1 MKLFF
6 TNNLLRMTL
15 LLTTMV
21 LGASSAW
28 AQIAMTRS
36 TFSGAYTPITGTVTT
51 ATGDG
56 AAATAIPIG
65 FTFNYLGTPYTTL
78 TAVTDGFLS
87 FTATATSLSNSG
99 LATTTAPNATLAPW
113 WDDLTTSA
121 IQYTTTGTPGSQV
134 FTIQWTSLSY
144 WTTST
149 RTINYQVK
157 LYEGTNV
164 IEFWYGAVS
173 GTNTNA
179 NISES
184 ASIGIENTVG
194 GPGNYIDAISGSS
207 FIANGTLNSAQ
218 WPSLNFRFT
227 PGAPTALAAG
237 TYNVGAG
244 QVYPTLWQAVA
255 DINHRGISGAIT
267 LNLTDATYTDKA
279 AGGNE
284 VFPIVFGP
292 VAGTSAANTI
302 TVQGNAADLRYA
314 GSTAGSWANG
324 SATGTMFATTA
335 EPILGVSGTDFLT
348 VNNLKLTALT
358 GIAIGTNTGT
368 PTRVDRGLAMQNNT
382 ATNGATNNVF
392 KNLSITLDRSNV
404 NTMGIDQGQ
413 TVAATAQ
420 TGCNDNNTYQNFTI
434 KNSYTGMSLG
444 AGGVTFLDNNNKINT
459 QTCSTYNII
468 GDPATP
474 NDIGN
479 TVSTNAIFGIRATG
493 QSNMTIANCK
503 IQNLTATSTGAIDGI
518 YLPNAGST
526 TTSLGNCSIY
536 NNFISAMNANNA
548 AAAIISGLRINTT
561 ANAASVVR
569 VYNNFVS
576 GLSSTSTVTATR
588 RIIGI
593 RAQDIGTGVAGTISF
608 DFNSVSIN
616 PAGIACSNAC
626 YELGT
631 TSGATLKMRS
641 NIFANTTAAQTGL
654 AKHYCFVTTAATSI
668 GATTVSNYN
677 DLYVANAN
685 GFVGLGLTTD
695 YLTLANWQTGVLT
708 PAGTDANSISTNPNF
723 AGANDLHV
731 TALPLNGA
739 ADPLVATNAP
749 WMTTAGD
756 IDCQVRPQPSG
767 NFDIGADEIDAC
779 TGTPTAGTLS
789 GASVLCAGLGTTL
802 TLSGASASAGISYQW
817 YSSTTAG
824 GPYTT
829 ALGTGLTQ
837 ATGVLATTTYY
848 VVSVTCSVSG
858 LTATTPEKTITVTP
872 QPMANV
878 TPASATYCSPGVA
891 IPIVAAATGGTGTL
905 TYTWGPAA
913 GLTTTT
919 GTSVSASPNGT
930 TTYIVTVTDTN
941 GCTGTASSAIT
952 VAAGVSLT
960 SVTATPSA
968 FCPGG
973 SSQLNATAS
982 LSPLV
987 TVKITEV
994 MFNRGGTGNT
1004 LALPAYAPGADI
1016 VEVSN
1021 ISASPVDVS
1030 GWTISD
1036 YASASTTV
1044 SHPGFAFPA
1053 GTIIPANSV
1062 ALVCLGTGTDDIT
1075 NRYFNTGG
1083 INDSWAS
1090 SSIWGVVLKAGTAV
1104 IDAVGIGT
1112 TISFAAGTGVTAAD
1126 WTGVTAATAGF
1137 AGIIRTAT
1145 TDNNVTAD
1153 WTVASAALLQTIGA
1167 YNAGYVSPAVSAYS
1181 WTPATYLSATNI
1193 VNPMAAAVMTT
1204 TTYTVQATTSAGC
1217 TATGSVTLTIGANPL
1232 TNATIT
1238 NTGAA
1243 AVCLGGT
1250 FTFDAAAT
1258 GGCPNYKY
1266 ELFEVGN
1273 PIALQTKTGVSTTTT
1288 SFTAITPA
1296 PAAGTHSYYVLVT
1309 DNNLATFSAASTTVT
1324 VNTLPVPTI
1333 TGGNTCYAGS
1343 AVQLSAT
1350 PAGMADY
1357 TWQPTFGGGLSDPF
1371 IQNPLASPTA
1381 STTYTVQVTDAN
1393 GCTGTATTRID
1404 FAVTLTPQN
1413 ISICPGS
1420 TSLPIGVTGTC
1431 ANTTGTIT
1439 LTFPAAGITVL
1450 DVGTSSTIATFT
1462 MPALPAGA
1470 VATSIVLTANNTTTN
1485 TSSTIVWQ
1493 NDLQLGLSGAATAA
1507 LGTGVGALSSSSQS
1521 APGWNYTR
1529 TTTPGA
1535 VSAAGGVVNLIY
1547 TSYNSTGQDHYFP
1560 NGVTA
1565 VINYT
1570 YPAAINWFTTATGGS
1585 SIATGNTMDPVATV
1599 GSGLTNTNT
1608 LGTTTYYAGCSN
1620 APNCRQA
1627 VTFTVANAALGAATI
1642 TSSVPAVCP
1651 TGTFTFTGGITGGC
1665 SPYTY
1670 KLFEQGNASALQT
1683 KTAIS
1688 STTTAFT
1695 AIAPTVG
1702 THTYYVEVTDAGG
1715 ATATAADIVVTVN
1728 PYPTVTAAPA
1738 TSCFST
1744 AAVALTAAGASTYAW
1759 SPAAGLS
1766 ATTGTT
1772 TNASPAQSTTYM
1784 VTGTDVNGCTA
1795 TAMVQVDKMPF
1806 TTANNGVVCQGSTA
1820 PLLSTVGTCPN
1831 TTGTITL
1838 TFPAAGIT
1846 VPDVGSNSTIATF
1859 TMPALP
1865 VGAVATS
1872 IVLTANNTTT
1882 NPGSTG
1888 VWQSDLQL
1896 GLSGAATAALG
1907 TGAGST
1913 SIAAQN
1919 APGWNYIRTT
1929 TPGAV
1934 SAAGGVVNLV
1944 YTSFN
1949 SAGQDHFFPNG
1960 VTAVISY
1967 SAPASQE
1974 WFTAATGGAAFAT
1987 GTSVQIVGTAALANT
2002 NTAGT
2007 TTVYTGCT
2015 NAVNCRF
2022 PVTLTVNEAA
2032 TVNAG
2037 VDKFT
2042 CEDAAPTAIV
2052 LGDAT
2057 INAAAAT
2064 GTWSIVAGGT
2074 VAGTLSSTAAEA
2086 VPSTVT
2092 FTPAANAHG
2101 TVTLRLTTADPDGTG
2116 PCLAATDDVLV
2127 TVYQKPILVLTGT
2140 TGCVAGGVDL
2150 NTFINAAGSTFP
2162 ATAAGTTFNFFEADM
2177 TTPVADP
2184 SLVSTAG
2191 TYYIQAVSDAAN
2203 GSCASLLKP
2212 VTLTD
2217 GPVFTLTALAAA
2229 ARPCIGTPVTLNAS
2243 PILTETPAVG
2253 ETITYTV
2260 EDPAN
2265 VITSGVTLAGA
2276 PYSITQCPAP
2286 SPALGV
2292 YTFTA
2297 TSSLTGCSSV
2307 GQVTMTFKQTPVLTT
2322 TAPAAVCFPSTVNI
2336 TTPAV
2341 RLAVNSPVSPSSA
2354 ITYSYYATAAAAA
2367 AGTPVITPAAAAVLA
2382 APSNPGN
2389 TPYTATYYVRAQ
2401 LANGC
2406 KDIDPV
2412 AITINGTPVGTVLTG
2427 NAQTVCGGTT
2437 PTFSGMT
2444 FGTSN
2449 AMPATT
2455 FTWTRDKTTQV
2466 TGLAASGS
2474 GNIAAA
2480 TLVNTTAVAQ
2490 TVTFTVTPM
2499 NPASTPA
2506 CTGTPFTATLIV
2518 NPDVAAPSAVTPYAM
2533 CVGTTPAAGA
2543 GVKASCGGGNV
2554 TLNFTPTIP
2563 DVASTA
2569 TNVASTTMAALPAGA
2584 VITSVIFRANNTT
2597 TNPNSTL
2604 VWQSD
2609 LNLSLTGAV
2618 TAAAATGTGALSSAS
2633 QTAPG
2638 WNYTRTLPTSAVNAA
2653 GGTVNLLYNS
2663 FNSTG
2668 PDHFFPNG
2676 VQVLIAYDFPAT
2688 LSYYAS
2694 PTGTDLLGT
2703 SASGTGYNPIGVT
2716 AAGAAAP
2723 LVANNTTPGVYT
2735 LYAACPGCGTNRT
2748 PVTFSINALPV
2759 AAISPASPVNVCV
2772 GGSQTFTASGGTGYV
2787 WSNSF
2792 GTTPAITLNFNLVS
2806 TGNIFTVTVTDA
2818 NACTNTATTLVN
2830 INALPTPNITSSGGT
2845 LVCSGTPLT
2854 LNAGVAGAT
2863 YAWNTG
2869 GTGQTI
2875 TDSPTA
2881 NTTYTVT
2888 ITNPAALGA
2897 CTATGSITIQ
2907 VVSAP
2912 TIASLAATPAT
2923 FCGSGS
2929 SSLLA
2934 TASTTPAII
2943 NSTFAGAGCII
2954 NTSGI
2959 SAPHPVAL
2967 NVSGLPTTGVTVKS
2981 VTLNG
2986 IVHTFAGDVDVF
2998 LRSPTAQDVILLT
3011 DVGSFDGFDVAT
3023 TLTLQDGSP
3032 ALPTASGAIAA
3043 GTYACTNGGSYS
3055 GTTPAP
3061 VGTSTTLSTF
3071 TGNPNGTWNLYVF
3084 DDAGGDGGSLGSFS
3098 ITFNVPNNLTY
3109 TWTGGLSTT
3118 NAATTPTITA
3128 TTPYTV
3134 TVTNIAGCTAT
3145 RSVTVTVNPLPTP
3158 TITGTPAFCVGGNT
3172 TLTATGGT
3180 SYLWSNGVV
3189 VAANTVSAIG
3199 TYTVTVTDGNGCT
3212 ASTTVSVTQN
3222 ALPVATLT
3230 KSSNLTCAVTT
3241 VTLTAATGTMFNF
3254 GTGFTATPTF
3264 DVTAAGTY
3272 MVTVQ
3277 NAAGC
3282 TATASVGVTAN
3293 TTAPVANVMGNLFF
3307 CTGASTTLSASPG
3320 FATYAWSGGT
3330 ASTATNKRVFNTAG
3344 TFSVVIT
3351 GANGC
3356 STTKTFVIVENT
3368 KPVISGVT
3376 VPSTCQGSPLTGA
3389 VTVTSVLPATTT
3401 WTASGFTATGLSITR
3416 SPATT
3421 AMSGLYIVRSANSCG
3436 TTTTSVNALVK
3447 ATVPVTVAINNASTL
3462 GGNTGYINVTVP
3474 AGCSISWA
3482 DNAGITVGSRTGLAA
3497 GVYTVTVTPPAGS
3510 PYCPVTRAIQVN

>member
-1 MKLFF
+1 MKQFF

-15 LLTTMV
+15 LLATMV
-21 LGASSAW
+21 VGAGSAW
-28 AQIAMTRS
+28 AQVSVTASAGTVGPTVYTTVNAAFTAINAGTHQGAIVINVTANTTEPATPIPLLKSGAPSVYTSILIKPTGNVTINSAAAPVTNRSILELAGADNVTIDGDDLGTAGAQNLSIVAAPVATAGIGCVRLSSNSTLGADGADNNTVKNCIITGARASAVSTVTSYGIHFSNGVTTSTATAGAYSNLNTLIQNNIVTRCYYGITFYGPSITYPNTGTRILNNTVGNAVSANNIGFRGIVGTNSAAVAGATSVLIESNDVRVGDYGATGYTASVAGIELGTGNAGAKIHENNIHDINQPNTGGYGAHGIYITGISAGPIITNNFIRDCKMNVYQVSFTSTFTPNGIFFTSGATGVVLNNNTIVMNAQLGAGVNFTSTGINSSVSTVTFAQILNNIVVNNAASTNAYAINVLTATSILAAAVNNNNYYVPSGNVGSYVGVVQTLFATWKTNTGKDAAGLNLNPIFVSPTDLHLNYGVTPTQLESGGVAVATTNVPVDIDGQTRPGPTGSVNGGATNPDIGADEFDGAPLTPPSVTTLTITPSATGCVNVSRAITAVIAKGSNNITAVTLSYSVNGGAAVNVAMTGWTATGTS
-36 TFSGAYTPITGTVTT
+36 TATATIPTITPSNGTVTWSVN
-51 ATGDG
+51 ATDG
-56 AAATAIPIG
+56 GLT
-65 FTFNYLGTPYTTL
+65 TTL
-78 TAVTDGFLS
+78 AGATYKDEPLTGFA
-87 FTATATSLSNSG
+87 FTATATPTAMCAGGTATLTATPVISAAPTYALPPAVGNPTSDEDFGNITITQG
-99 LATTTAPNATLAPW
+99 ATTILNN
-113 WDDLTTSA
+113 
-121 IQYTTTGTPGSQV
+121 TTTGGSLTGTIGTATGTAGSYAD
-134 FTIQWTSLSY
+134 FTA
-144 WTTST
+144 
-149 RTINYQVK
+149 
-157 LYEGTNV
+157 
-164 IEFWYGAVS
+164 F
-173 GTNTNA
+173 
-179 NISES
+179 
-184 ASIGIENTVG
+184 
-194 GPGNYIDAISGSS
+194 GPY
-207 FIANGTLNSAQ
+207 TLN
-218 WPSLNFRFT
+218 PN
-227 PGAPTALAAG
+227 G
-237 TYNVGAG
+237 TYNLSVSSITQGGSFGNAMAVFIDYNRNGVFTDAGEAVYNQGA
-244 QVYPTLWQAVA
+244 T
-255 DINHRGISGAIT
+255 ISGPHTSTATFVVPASVAFGQTRMRVLVNEGTISGPAIT
-267 LNLTDATYTDKA
+267 PTWGEYEEYAIFLAPTFTYA
-279 AGGNE
+279 W
-284 VFPIVFGP
+284 
-292 VAGTSAANTI
+292 S
-302 TVQGNAADLRYA
+302 
-314 GSTAGSWANG
+314 NG
-324 SATGTMFATTA
+324 
-335 EPILGVSGTDFLT
+335 V
-348 VNNLKLTALT
+348 
-358 GIAIGTNTGT
+358 
-368 PTRVDRGLAMQNNT
+368 NT
-382 ATNGATNNVF
+382 ATGNPTTSV
-392 KNLSITLDRSNV
+392 
-404 NTMGIDQGQ
+404 
-413 TVAATAQ
+413 
-420 TGCNDNNTYQNFTI
+420 
-434 KNSYTGMSLG
+434 
-444 AGGVTFLDNNNKINT
+444 VT
-459 QTCSTYNII
+459 SV
-468 GDPATP
+468 PAT
-474 NDIGN
+474 
-479 TVSTNAIFGIRATG
+479 
-493 QSNMTIANCK
+493 
-503 IQNLTATSTGAIDGI
+503 
-518 YLPNAGST
+518 Y
-526 TTSLGNCSIY
+526 
-536 NNFISAMNANNA
+536 
-548 AAAIISGLRINTT
+548 
-561 ANAASVVR
+561 
-569 VYNNFVS
+569 
-576 GLSSTSTVTATR
+576 
-588 RIIGI
+588 
-593 RAQDIGTGVAGTISF
+593 
-608 DFNSVSIN
+608 
-616 PAGIACSNAC
+616 
-626 YELGT
+626 
-631 TSGATLKMRS
+631 
-641 NIFANTTAAQTGL
+641 
-654 AKHYCFVTTAATSI
+654 
-668 GATTVSNYN
+668 
-677 DLYVANAN
+677 
-685 GFVGLGLTTD
+685 
-695 YLTLANWQTGVLT
+695 
-708 PAGTDANSISTNPNF
+708 
-723 AGANDLHV
+723 
-731 TALPLNGA
+731 
-739 ADPLVATNAP
+739 
-749 WMTTAGD
+749 
-756 IDCQVRPQPSG
+756 
-767 NFDIGADEIDAC
+767 
-779 TGTPTAGTLS
+779 
-789 GASVLCAGLGTTL
+789 
-802 TLSGASASAGISYQW
+802 
-817 YSSTTAG
+817 
-824 GPYTT
+824 
-829 ALGTGLTQ
+829 
-837 ATGVLATTTYY
+837 
-848 VVSVTCSVSG
+848 
-858 LTATTPEKTITVTP
+858 
-872 QPMANV
+872 
-878 TPASATYCSPGVA
+878 
-891 IPIVAAATGGTGTL
+891 
-905 TYTWGPAA
+905 
-913 GLTTTT
+913 
-919 GTSVSASPNGT
+919 
-930 TTYIVTVTDTN
+930 
-941 GCTGTASSAIT
+941 
-952 VAAGVSLT
+952 
-960 SVTATPSA
+960 SVTAT
-968 FCPGG
+968 
-973 SSQLNATAS
+973 
-982 LSPLV
+982 
-987 TVKITEV
+987 
-994 MFNRGGTGNT
+994 
-1004 LALPAYAPGADI
+1004 
-1016 VEVSN
+1016 
-1021 ISASPVDVS
+1021 
-1030 GWTISD
+1030 
-1036 YASASTTV
+1036 
-1044 SHPGFAFPA
+1044 
-1053 GTIIPANSV
+1053 
-1062 ALVCLGTGTDDIT
+1062 DIT
-1075 NRYFNTGG
+1075 SGCT
-1083 INDSWAS
+1083 
-1090 SSIWGVVLKAGTAV
+1090 
-1104 IDAVGIGT
+1104 
-1112 TISFAAGTGVTAAD
+1112 VTAA
-1126 WTGVTAATAGF
+1126 AAVITSAPALSAASIINAG
-1137 AGIIRTAT
+1137 
-1145 TDNNVTAD
+1145 
-1153 WTVASAALLQTIGA
+1153 ASA
-1167 YNAGYVSPAVSAYS
+1167 
-1181 WTPATYLSATNI
+1181 
-1193 VNPMAAAVMTT
+1193 
-1204 TTYTVQATTSAGC
+1204 
-1217 TATGSVTLTIGANPL
+1217 
-1232 TNATIT
+1232 
-1238 NTGAA
+1238 
-1243 AVCLGGT
+1243 VCIGGT
-1250 FTFDAAAT
+1250 FTFGATTT
-1258 GGCPNYKY
+1258 GGCPNFTYKLY
-1266 ELFEVGN
+1266 ESVGGT
-1273 PIALQTKTGVSTTTT
+1273 PTLLQTQTNVSTSTAT
-1288 SFTAITPA
+1288 FTALTPT
-1296 PAAGTHSYYVLVT
+1296 AGAHNYYVEVT
-1309 DNNLATFSAASTTVT
+1309 DNIGTTATAVQTTVT
-1324 VNTLPVPTI
+1324 VNALPVPTI

-1343 AVQLSAT
+1343 AVQLVAT
-1350 PAGMADY
+1350 PAGMTDY

-1371 IQNPLASPTA
+1371 IQNPLASPLA

-1413 ISICPGS
+1413 ISVCPGNA
-1420 TSLPIGVTGTC
+1420 SLPIGVTGTC
-1431 ANTTGTIT
+1431 ATNTATLTLPISNAVASTTEGTSDATAVTIT
-1439 LTFPAAGITVL
+1439 
-1450 DVGTSSTIATFT
+1450 TIT

-1470 VATSIVLTANNTTTN
+1470 TITSG
-1485 TSSTIVWQ
+1485 TITV
-1493 NDLQLGLSGAATAA
+1493 NGIA
-1507 LGTGVGALSSSSQS
+1507 LGTGSYGSEIRVRLTGAI
-1521 APGWNYTR
+1521 AEAAGVAGATTTTTPNPVNYTR
-1529 TTTPGA
+1529 AITPA
-1535 VSAAGGVVNLIY
+1535 NVNTAGGVITLGYWDSVN
-1547 TSYNSTGQDHYFP
+1547 DAVVPDAAFP
-1560 NGVTA
+1560 AGANIGSI

-1570 YPAAINWFTTATGGS
+1570 YPAAINWFTAATGGA
-1585 SIATGNTMDPVATV
+1585 SIATGNTMDPVATA

-1627 VTFTVANAALGAATI
+1627 VTFTVASAVLGAATV

-1688 STTTAFT
+1688 SITTAFT

-1702 THTYYVEVTDAGG
+1702 VHTYYVEVTDASG
-1715 ATATAADIVVTVN
+1715 ATATAPSLVVTVN

-1738 TSCFST
+1738 ASCYST

-1766 ATTGTT
+1766 ATTGTS

-1820 PLLSTVGTCPN
+1820 PLLSVAGTCPN

-1838 TFPAAGIT
+1838 TFPTAGIT

-1865 VGAVATS
+1865 AGAVATS

-1934 SAAGGVVNLV
+1934 SAAGGVVNLI
-1944 YTSFN
+1944 YSSFN

-2037 VDKFT
+2037 VDKST

-2052 LGDAT
+2052 LGDAV
-2057 INAAAAT
+2057 INIPAAT

-2074 VAGTLSSTAAEA
+2074 VVGTLSSTAAEA

-2092 FTPAANAHG
+2092 FTPTANDYG
-2101 TVTLRLTTADPDGTG
+2101 TVTLRLTTADPDGAG
-2116 PCLAATDDVLV
+2116 PCVAATDDVLI

-2162 ATAAGTTFNFFEADM
+2162 ATAAGTSFNFFEADM
-2177 TTPVADP
+2177 ITPVADP

-2203 GSCASLLKP
+2203 GSCVSLLMP

-2265 VITSGVTLAGA
+2265 VITNAVTLAGA
-2276 PYSITQCPAP
+2276 PYIITQCPAP

-2307 GQVTMTFKQTPVLTT
+2307 NQVTMTFKQTPVLTT
-2322 TAPAAVCFPSTVNI
+2322 TAPAAVCFPSTINI

-2367 AGTPVITPAAAAVLA
+2367 AGTPVITPAAAGVLA

-2444 FGTSN
+2444 FGTTN

-2466 TGLAASGS
+2466 TGLAAAGS

-2480 TLVNTTAVAQ
+2480 TLVNTTTTPQ
-2490 TVTFTVTPM
+2490 TVTFTITPL
-2499 NPASTPA
+2499 NSATTPA
-2506 CTGTPFTATLIV
+2506 CTGTAFTATLIV
-2518 NPDVAAPSAVTPYAM
+2518 NPDVAAPSAVTPFAL
-2533 CVGTTPAAGA
+2533 CAGTTPAVGA
-2543 GVKASCGGGNV
+2543 GVKASCGGGNIV
-2554 TLNFTPTIP
+2554 VNFAGPINPTGNGTSGAPLTIATAAFPGIP
-2563 DVASTA
+2563 T
-2569 TNVASTTMAALPAGA
+2569 GA
-2584 VITSVIFRANNTT
+2584 VITSVTLVSNGVTVVTGSWASECRLGLSGAI
-2597 TNPNSTL
+2597 TNAAIAGSTL
-2604 VWQSD
+2604 TS
-2609 LNLSLTGAV
+2609 V
-2618 TAAAATGTGALSSAS
+2618 TSF
-2633 QTAPG
+2633 
-2638 WNYTRTLPTSAVNAA
+2638 NYTRAITGLTAPIAA
-2653 GGTVNLLYNS
+2653 GTLNLLFFDS
-2663 FNSTG
+2663 F
-2668 PDHFFPNG
+2668 PDATVDNTFPSG
-2676 VQVLIAYDFPAT
+2676 VQLNIAYDFPST
-2688 LSYYAS
+2688 ISYYAS
-2694 PTGTDLLGT
+2694 ATGADLLGT
-2703 SASGTGYNPIGVT
+2703 AVSTTGYNPIGVT

-2723 LVANNTTPGVYT
+2723 LVANNTTSGVYT

-2748 PVTFSINALPV
+2748 PVTFTINALPA

-2845 LVCSGTPLT
+2845 LVCAGTPLT

-2863 YAWNTG
+2863 YVWNTG
-2869 GTGQTI
+2869 GSMQTI
-2875 TDSPTA
+2875 TDSPIA

-2888 ITNPAALGA
+2888 ITNPAALGG

-2907 VVSAP
+2907 VVAAP
-2912 TIASLAATPAT
+2912 TIASLTATPAT

-2929 SSLLA
+2929 SNLLA

-2954 NTSGI
+2954 NASGI

-2986 IVHTFAGDVDVF
+2986 ITHTFGSDVDIF
-2998 LRSPTAQDVILLT
+2998 LRSPNAQDVIIMT
-3011 DVGSFDGFDVAT
+3011 DAGSIAGLSVPT
-3023 TLTLQDGSP
+3023 TLTFQDGSP
-3032 ALPTASGAIAA
+3032 LLTTTSAPIPT
-3043 GTYACTNGGSYS
+3043 GTYGCSNLTSYS

-3061 VGTSTTLSTF
+3061 VGTATTLSTF

-3084 DDAGGDGGSLGSFS
+3084 DDLGGDGGSLGSFS

-3118 NAATTPTITA
+3118 NAATTPIITT

-3145 RSVTVTVNPLPTP
+3145 RSVTVTVNPLPMP
-3158 TITGTPAFCVGGNT
+3158 TIMGTPAFCVGGNT

-3189 VAANTVSAIG
+3189 VAANTISAIS

-3282 TATASVGVTAN
+3282 TATASIGVTAN
-3293 TTAPVANVMGNLFF
+3293 TTPPVANVMGNLFF
-3307 CTGASTTLSASPG
+3307 CTGASTILSASPG
-3320 FATYAWSGGT
+3320 FATYVWSGGT

-3351 GANGC
+3351 GTNGC
-3356 STTKTFVIVENT
+3356 STTKTFVLVENT
-3368 KPVISGVT
+3368 KPVVGAVT
-3376 VPSTCQGSPLTGA
+3376 MAPTCQGSPLTGA

-3421 AMSGLYIVRSANSCG
+3421 AMSGLYIIRAANSCG
-3436 TTTTSVNALVK
+3436 TTTTSTTAVVK
-3447 ATVPVTVAINNASTL
+3447 ASVPVTVAINNASTL
-3462 GGNTGYINVTVP
+3462 GGSTGSINVTVP

-3482 DNAGITVGSRTGLAA
+3482 DNAGITVGSRNGLAA
-3497 GVYTVTVTPPAGS
+3497 GVYTVTVTPPVGS